1 MPFLL
6 FVIYPL
12 SEIAAFIL
20 VGETIGV
27 LPTLTLIVISSAL
40 GLVMLRDAGLMTIM
54 ALRRN
59 AANPAVIL
67 AEGGSRMVAGLLLLI
82 PGFLSDL
89 AALASLLPPIRR
101 LLFQGAAKGG
111 VSQSRQNTAT
121 INPEVIDG
129 DFRRI
134 DH

>member
-20 VGETIGV
+20 VGEAIGV

-67 AEGGSRMVAGLLLLI
+67 AEGGSRMLAGLLLLI

-89 AALASLLPPIRR
+89 AALAILLPPVRR
-101 LLFQGAAKGG
+101 LLFQGAVGRAVG
-111 VSQSRQNTAT
+111 QTRQNAAEVT
-121 INPEVIDG
+121 PEVIDG

-134 DH
+134 DR